1 MGLHSKY
8 LLEIEGRERK
18 AEADRHREGGGRR
31 EEGRER
37 EINLRDER
45 S

>member
-18 AEADRHREGGGRR
+18 AEADRHRERGGR
-31 EEGRER
+31 EEGKKEGRER
-37 EINLRDER
+37 
-45 S
+45 

>member
-18 AEADRHREGGGRR
+18 AEADRHREGGGGKKGERKGER
-31 EEGRER
+31 DKLEG
-37 EINLRDER
+37 
-45 S
+45 